1 MTRRDLSRDLTDSA
15 LPSGPRVSA
24 EGRPDAGIP
33 AALAAA
39 SALAHPVRRR
49 IAQALAGAADGL
61 SVAELVREMG
71 DLHHNAI
78 RNHLRVLAQAGIVAV
93 ERDPPS
99 GRGRPTERFSLADPE
114 ASRIAAQQELVR
126 FLVAML
132 VEAGADNGTA
142 REFGRRQGVR
152 LVHTPGR
159 DDVLGSLAR
168 LGFAPHE
175 TTSAGDAAAGALE
188 IRLDHC
194 PFRDAVLARGGT
206 LVCELHHGLLE
217 GMAQTAG
224 PDARVSRFAAE
235 DPRRAGCL
243 VRLEGLTAA
252 SGHAGTPESRF
263 SAAR

>member
-1 MTRRDLSRDLTDSA
+1 MSRPTAHPARRTDA
-15 LPSGPRVSA
+15 RVPA
-24 EGRPDAGIP
+24 AGRPDAALP

-39 SALAHPVRRR
+39 SALAHPTRRR
-49 IAQALAGAADGL
+49 IAQLLAGAPGGL
-61 SVAELVREMG
+61 TVAEIVRELG

-78 RNHLRVLAQAGIVAV
+78 RNHLRVLAHAGIIAV

-132 VEAGADNGTA
+132 VEAGAEEAAA
-142 REFGRRQGVR
+142 REFGRRQGAQLVR
-152 LVHTPGR
+152 APGR
-159 DDVLGSLAR
+159 DDVLGSLTR

-194 PFRDAVLARGGT
+194 PFRDAVLAPGGT

-217 GMAQTAG
+217 GMAQAAG
-224 PDARVSRFAAE
+224 REARVSRFRAE

-252 SGHAGTPESRF
+252 SGHAATPEGGS